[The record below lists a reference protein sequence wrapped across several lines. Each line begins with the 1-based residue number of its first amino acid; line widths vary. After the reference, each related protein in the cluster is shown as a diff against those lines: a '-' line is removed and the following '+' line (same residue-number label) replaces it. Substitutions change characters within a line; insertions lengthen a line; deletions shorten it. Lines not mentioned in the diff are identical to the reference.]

1 MTAASFDFSP
11 CRQCACSAARRAS
24 RAITQH
30 YDAALRGSGLR
41 NTQFTTLA
49 TLAQTGPMAMTRL
62 AAFLALE
69 RTTLTRNLK
78 PLLRDGLVEMRE
90 EKDGR
95 VRRIA
100 ITSKG
105 ETEARSAFPLWKKAQ
120 DSAGRVIATLD
131 LQLPSER

>member
-1 MTAASFDFSP
+1 MIDAPFDFSA
-11 CRQCACSAARRAS
+11 CRQCACSAVRRAS

-41 NTQFTTLA
+41 NTQFTLLA
-49 TLAQTGPMAMTRL
+49 TLAQGGPMPMTRL
-62 AAFLALE
+62 AAFLGLE

-78 PLLRDGLVEMRE
+78 ALLRDGLVEQRE

-100 ITSKG
+100 VTAKG
-105 ETEARSAFPLWKKAQ
+105 EMAARKAFPLWKKAQ
-120 DSAGRVIATLD
+120 DSVREVTASFD
-131 LQLPSER
+131 LGLASGG